1 MTIPPDPSPRSPLG
15 RTPAQSVTGEAPDGR
30 VQAVASEQLFRG
42 AAELHINHGGV
53 MYRLRRTSLGKLI
66 LTK

>member
-1 MTIPPDPSPRSPLG
+1 MPTPSDSPPCGPLG
-15 RTPAQSVTGEAPDGR
+15 RTSTQSADGGAPGGR
-30 VQAVASEQLFRG
+30 VQAIASERLFRG

>member
-1 MTIPPDPSPRSPLG
+1 MPNPTDPLSPRPLG
-15 RTPAQSVTGEAPDGR
+15 RTPAQDATGGTPDVC
-30 VQAVASEQLFRG
+30 VQAVASEKLFRG